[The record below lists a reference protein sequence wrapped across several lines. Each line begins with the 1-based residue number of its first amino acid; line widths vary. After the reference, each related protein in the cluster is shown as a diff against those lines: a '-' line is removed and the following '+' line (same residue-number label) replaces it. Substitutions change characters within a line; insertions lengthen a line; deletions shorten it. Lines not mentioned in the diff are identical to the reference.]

1 MEVNR
6 SLNPVRKKQRFLAK
20 IEGGLAQ
27 AIAIL
32 QTQAPCAFASLYVD
46 SLSYASAI
54 LSVDGSKQT
63 EMILRRRRINLFLRN
78 RHDNALGLLSVSLL
92 R

>member
-1 MEVNR
+1 
-6 SLNPVRKKQRFLAK
+6 VRKKQRFLAK

-32 QTQAPCAFASLYVD
+32 QTQAPCAFASLSVN

-54 LSVDGSKQT
+54 LSVDGSKRT
-63 EMILRRRRINLFLRN
+63 
-78 RHDNALGLLSVSLL
+78 G
-92 R
+92 